1 MRKRAAE
8 LDPLTP
14 ERKSNI
20 GLVHYFARQ
29 YDAAAQQY
37 LELTHSDPDLPGP
50 HARLFDIYSRTGKEF
65 EAIAELEKSLALQGA
80 DNWPQRCPK
89 NTSLRDL
96 KEQKL
101 CPPGADKNPD

>member
-80 DNWPQRCPK
+80 DELAAALPEK
-89 NTSLRDL
+89 YKSSGF
-96 KEQKL
+96 E
-101 CPPGADKNPD
+101 GAKALPSRSR